1 MDDILSQIIAY
12 APDRIDTETKARAL
26 VQGPRNMYNQGQ
38 LVQPNADGSRPGYSG
53 SDKYIT
59 PSRRSGAEGFQGK
72 KFISVKD
79 PSYSDGRK
87 RVKTPEYE
95 KYLKEEIEKSKQRP
109 DRYSKGNTRREP
121 GLLRIAEAMQQADI
135 YDNPEY
141 MMPNK
146 EAMKAR
152 EKDFGRKQK
161 IYKNGMLQAGD
172 IVYINGLEK
181 NFDDVIF
188 IADQLG
194 EDPDWVLDQL
204 DERINFRDFE
214 KDKKDVYKK
223 DPKYTKPRN
232 DYLKVENWVQRN
244 AKKYANPDTF
254 ENALIKRFGKDNQ
267 FVKDMNSN
275 KGRVTS
281 YFSDDFKKMM
291 FNADPRTQIIPSHLK
306 QFIKSSLYN
315 FNPKIKNAVTEE
327 IKGIFN
333 SENLPKLRLEARN
346 LLNNNKLLAKF
357 GINKAITGPFAKVI
371 QAEIGTDMWNDITNF
386 RNPRVGT
393 SEMLST
399 LKNLVDPEFKPMFE
413 ETIKAINFSKKNQ
426 WQKAKDVFGLAD
438 DIMWDHKVPSS
449 IIDKGYAD
457 RIESIKVNPT
467 SKDFNARIK
476 NAGFD
481 RPINKLITKFEK
493 ATTLDAKA
501 KIKNEMDIVKNNF
514 SKKYGGYLDEVSI
527 NLDSKG
533 NLKFLSSASPLSM
546 SDNRVKMLEKSMVQE
561 FKAADA
567 FDINTP
573 EGRLNMKKLNTSV
586 AFQKFLKDNGIV
598 VPGCGRQ
605 KVVTGGRITFSN
617 GTCGGFKNADEFAKG
632 DPENFLNTIQAD
644 LKASKAINNA
654 DASVM
659 KNVFKWAAKDIK
671 RPTGWIG
678 GDLAISTI
686 FTAGGLEQGQTPLE
700 AVDQGLLWFVPNSA
714 LKKIGFEYKGKRY
727 DLGDAYK
734 KALTKGMSE
743 GEANY
748 IKKAL
753 DLEMADKN
761 YFTNKD
767 ELASLEK
774 QLKDNPKLFG
784 QVTSEQIENS
794 KNRLKKN
801 MEDSI
806 NYGSQIFKDLADRH
820 GTTLPGTETSAKN
833 YKDAYSAAQNNLF
846 EAKKQK
852 AVTGSNIAKK
862 HDLGREYQKYLNDLI
877 MPDILEK
884 GFYRPNKDYQD
895 YDILGEKS
903 GVFTDYFPS
912 PTRPFAPVTATIG
925 RLAGNY
931 ANTNLPFAD
940 NLQDYLAGIASSR
953 GKDYLLEETTMD
965 NLTQGD
971 FDRLNQFHS
980 GIKRD
985 YAEGG
990 ITTLR
995 SKYEYKK

>member
-1 MDDILSQIIAY
+1 MEYDIEKILYTFEDDYNPSSMV
-12 APDRIDTETKARAL
+12 P
-26 VQGPRNMYNQGQ
+26 GPRNMYASGQ
-38 LVQPNADGSRPGYSG
+38 LVQNTVDGSRPGYSG

-514 SKKYGGYLDEVSI
+514 SKKYGGYLDEISI
-527 NLDSKG
+527 DLDKKG
-533 NLKFLSSASPLSM
+533 NLKFSSSANPLTTK
-546 SDNRVKMLEKSMVQE
+546 DDRVAMLGKSMVQE
-561 FKAADA
+561 GRISRTEEKTLRDAINDSVGELACGNKLAD
-567 FDINTP
+567 
-573 EGRLNMKKLNTSV
+573 
-586 AFQKFLKDNGIV
+586 
-598 VPGCGRQ
+598 
-605 KVVTGGRITFSN
+605 GGRIKFSSGSSCNVRGRKILTDAVRN
-617 GTCGGFKNADEFAKG
+617 GISSIEPSKQNLVKRILSGSANLVKGVLDPKELFKLKNLIGYPAAVAAALFDTAMVADDMIRKGQPFDEAAGNELLFGQLNLQPQVQEAKRVLADSKSSLSPAAKKYAEMLVDIGEYNNTLQTKNIPMKVAGMPG
-632 DPENFLNTIQAD
+632 DPEEQKMLQKKLDALDKKIFNTSTSGELDYLKEITERDAKDKAGSYVGEGGNEYGYTRTNALYDDPDKTDAPSFFSGQLKPSYGD
-644 LKASKAINNA
+644 LKQEPGKLPEYETKMIPAYVSQNYKTMDEQPLSKGMIDLLTKYERKKGTISA
-654 DASVM
+654 DQNLDDVYFMNERFIEGPDGVSR
-659 KNVFKWAAKDIK
+659 KQKIK
-671 RPTGWIG
+671 
-678 GDLAISTI
+678 
-686 FTAGGLEQGQTPLE
+686 GLSPLE
-700 AVDQGLLWFVPNSA
+700 
-714 LKKIGFEYKGKRY
+714 EYE
-727 DLGDAYK
+727 LQ
-734 KALTKGMSE
+734 
-743 GEANY
+743 
-748 IKKAL
+748 
-753 DLEMADKN
+753 
-761 YFTNKD
+761 NK
-767 ELASLEK
+767 
-774 QLKDNPKLFG
+774 FG
-784 QVTSEQIENS
+784 QV
-794 KNRLKKN
+794 L
-801 MEDSI
+801 
-806 NYGSQIFKDLADRH
+806 SQ
-820 GTTLPGTETSAKN
+820 PGMKG
-833 YKDAYSAAQNNLF
+833 AQF
-846 EAKKQK
+846 
-852 AVTGSNIAKK
+852 S
-862 HDLGREYQKYLNDLI
+862 
-877 MPDILEK
+877 
-884 GFYRPNKDYQD
+884 
-895 YDILGEKS
+895 
-903 GVFTDYFPS
+903 
-912 PTRPFAPVTATIG
+912 
-925 RLAGNY
+925 
-931 ANTNLPFAD
+931 
-940 NLQDYLAGIASSR
+940 
-953 GKDYLLEETTMD
+953 
-965 NLTQGD
+965 
-971 FDRLNQFHS
+971 
-980 GIKRD
+980 
-985 YAEGG
+985 EGG
-990 ITTLR
+990 ITELR